1 MRSLTSK
8 NDFPSKDDLI
18 YLNAANVALM
28 YDGARQAIIDWTQ
41 DLAENGS
48 NNFDEIAEANVSK
61 PCDTLQPSCSTPIL
75 RIFLLGPVPRNCLV
89 H

>member
-1 MRSLTSK
+1 MRPLTSK
-8 NDFPSKDDLI
+8 NDFPSKDDFI

-48 NNFDEIAEANVSK
+48 NNFDEIAEANVFERLRYFTAQLFNSD
-61 PCDTLQPSCSTPIL
+61 PEDISVGTSTTD
-75 RIFLLGPVPRNCLV
+75 LL
-89 H
+89 